1 MPDKYHQPAHVRREQ
16 ILQAAVALAARDGY
30 PNIKR
35 DEVAQRAGVAG
46 GSVNLHFS
54 TMTQLRRDVVR
65 YAVNE
70 ANKVLASENA
80 VPSTVTYCKA
90 LLRVV
95 AQALSMKDK
104 HACKAT
110 DAVKKAAIA
119 EAGR

>member
-1 MPDKYHQPAHVRREQ
+1 MTEKYHQPAHVRREQ

-35 DEVAQRAGVAG
+35 DEVAQRAGVAA

-65 YAVNE
+65 YAVTE
-70 ANKVLASENA
+70 ANKVLAREDA
-80 VPSTVTYCKA
+80 APPATYRNA

-104 HACKAT
+104 HVGKAT
-110 DAVKKAAIA
+110 DAVKKAAL
-119 EAGR
+119 ESV